1 LCLLAIIFRSVRKS
15 LTDRMELL
23 ISNLRITRKDF
34 AEKINFSQSYVTMV
48 TNGTKPA
55 PSKRFLDAVCR
66 EFSVN
71 PEWLT
76 DGKGDMFAPQGLEA
90 SPLKTEILVKL
101 NLLPP
106 QEQKTVEDII
116 DAFLSREQLTG
127 NIK

>member
-1 LCLLAIIFRSVRKS
+1 
-15 LTDRMELL
+15 MELL

-66 EFSVN
+66 VFCVN

-76 DGKGDMFAPQGLEA
+76 EGKGDMFAPQGLSA
-90 SPLKTEILVKL
+90 SSLKTEILVKL
-101 NLLPP
+101 DLLPLK
-106 QEQKTVEDII
+106 EQKAVEDII
-116 DAFLSREQLTG
+116 DAFLSKEKSKTG
-127 NIK
+127 GKDEN